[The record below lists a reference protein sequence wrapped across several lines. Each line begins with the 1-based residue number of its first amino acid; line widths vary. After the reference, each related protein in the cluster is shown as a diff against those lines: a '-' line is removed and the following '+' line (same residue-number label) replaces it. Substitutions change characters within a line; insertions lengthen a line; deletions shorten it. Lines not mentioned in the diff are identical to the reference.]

1 MNILKIIRKIPKM
14 LLRGFMYVTVVT
26 GMIQITQLD
35 IHGLLEGN
43 ERRYVIVIL
52 ATGYFEYMFKD

>member
-1 MNILKIIRKIPKM
+1 M

>member
-1 MNILKIIRKIPKM
+1 M

-52 ATGYFEYMFKD
+52 ATGYFEYMFKDQRGTNEKL